1 MKIRNH
7 DQLTAAEIHAAR
19 AIERRL
25 RGPEPPRVPQ
35 CITCD
40 ATDGLLPVIVV
51 HSDDSREAGRGVC
64 QACVADKWAIP
75 DFEGNNHCRVEVSRP
90 AEVEVIV
97 NMTPHPVNI
106 IDGDG
111 TEIARFESAGQIRL
125 AATTVQAEPIAG
137 IPTSRTVF
145 GAAEGLPEAIEGT
158 WFIVSQIIKS
168 ALPDRTDLLVPAEV
182 VRDSDGQIVGCRS
195 LGK

>member
-19 AIERRL
+19 TIERRL

-40 ATDGLLPVIVV
+40 TTEGLQAVTIT
-51 HSDDSREAGRGVC
+51 HSDGSQTTDRGIC
-64 QACVADKWAIP
+64 PACLADKWAIP

-90 AEVEVIV
+90 AEVIL

-106 IDGDG
+106 IDGEG
-111 TEIARFESAGQIRL
+111 NEVARFESAGQIRL
-125 AATTVQAEPIAG
+125 AASTVQAETIDG
-137 IPTSRTVF
+137 IPTSRTIF
-145 GAAEGLPEAIEGT
+145 GQAEGLPMAIEGT
-158 WFIVSQIIKS
+158 FFIVSQIVKS

-182 VRDSDGQIVGCRS
+182 VRNETGQIVGCRS
-195 LGK
+195 LGR

>member
-64 QACVADKWAIP
+64 QACVNDKWAIP
-75 DFEGNNHCRVEVSRP
+75 DFEGNNHCRVEVSRL
-90 AEVEVIV
+90 AEVIV

-106 IDGDG
+106 IDGS
-111 TEIARFESAGQIRL
+111 EIPLGGRCLTSSGCKKIRAYEYSCPEFMLKQFNPGASAPQKRRRNHGKRMDKR
-125 AATTVQAEPIAG
+125 TGQAEERVG
-137 IPTSRTVF
+137 IRASS
-145 GAAEGLPEAIEGT
+145 E
-158 WFIVSQIIKS
+158 
-168 ALPDRTDLLVPAEV
+168 
-182 VRDSDGQIVGCRS
+182 
-195 LGK
+195 